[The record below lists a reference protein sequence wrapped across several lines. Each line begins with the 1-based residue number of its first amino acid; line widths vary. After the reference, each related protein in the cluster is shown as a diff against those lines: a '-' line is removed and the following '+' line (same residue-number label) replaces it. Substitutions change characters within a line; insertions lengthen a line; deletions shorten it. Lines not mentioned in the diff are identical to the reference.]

1 MSPKHDVFVAYHA
14 VIIVDVADV
23 VDAAVDADAVAA
35 DVVAFAVFVDR
46 S

>member
-1 MSPKHDVFVAYHA
+1 MSPRHDVSVAYHA

-23 VDAAVDADAVAA
+23 AAAVDAAAVAA
-35 DVVAFAVFVDR
+35 DDVAFAVFVDR